1 MPYAV
6 DRRALALPLAAV
18 PIIRPMRRDDDIAV
32 HEVSTIAFADLTERL
47 HDPPPPPPRLMPAI
61 VRIQQLLDRDPGGA
75 WVAEEDGG
83 VVGAALALDRDGV
96 WGLSLLVV
104 LPAYQSGGI
113 GRALLERSLAYA
125 GGGERGAI
133 ILASPD
139 PRALRAYAR
148 AGFAAHP
155 CFLAS
160 GRPTVAEAPAT
171 VRDGDESDL
180 ALTETIDRA
189 VRGAPHGS
197 DIEAFLRSHSRL
209 FVIPDRGYAVLGGG
223 GVKLLAALDDD
234 AARDLLLAALAA
246 TPPGEEIEVDWITAA
261 QQWAVAPVL
270 DAGLDLKPGGAVFLR
285 GDVGPFRPYLPS
297 GAYL

>member
-1 MPYAV
+1 
-6 DRRALALPLAAV
+6 
-18 PIIRPMRRDDDIAV
+18 MRREDDLAV
-32 HEVSTIAFADLTERL
+32 HEVSTVTFADLAERL
-47 HDPPPPPPRLMPAI
+47 HEPPSPPPPLMPAI
-61 VRIQQLLDRDPGGA
+61 VRIQQLLERDPGGA
-75 WVAEEDGG
+75 WVAEEAGR
-83 VVGAALALDRDGV
+83 VVGAALALDREGI

-104 LPAYQSGGI
+104 LPGHQSSGL
-113 GRALLERSLAYA
+113 GRALLERSLEYA

-139 PRALRAYAR
+139 SRALRAYAR
-148 AGFAAHP
+148 AGFEAHP
-155 CFLAS
+155 CLRAT
-160 GRPTVAEAPAT
+160 GVPAVAEAPGS

-180 ALTETIDRA
+180 PLAEAVDRA

-197 DIEAFLRSHSRL
+197 DLEAFLRSHSRL
-209 FVIPDRGYAVLGGG
+209 LVYPERGYAVLGGG
-223 GVKLLAALDDD
+223 GIRVLAALDDE

-246 TPPGEEIEVDWITAA
+246 SPPGEEAEVEWITAT

-270 DAGLDLKPGGAVFLR
+270 DAGLLLKPSGAVFVR